1 MSSTN
6 TLEAE
11 RADRISRLAGLERV
25 ATARA
30 GNNNNNSQASMMANS
45 SNNNNNPA
53 LYSNPHPLASGG
65 YFDSQQSHKERSTVG
80 SASATGSIGG
90 RTATTWASGSDAF
103 EEEADSKA
111 SEDTMDDGTSS
122 VGNASNASEE
132 ANASLVGFGEGASTI
147 SGPISRPNLNR
158 VSSGGGGSG
167 SGNGGGG
174 ARTPSSLSSP
184 SMNASRAN
192 NNPLA
197 AHLQATSDSPMA
209 PSPSSPWPMS
219 PSAASA
225 SLPPDQMA
233 IPGAPVDDP
242 RLLDGMTYDAD
253 VVDTTMRTPRLASF
267 RPGSQQDSG
276 SER

>member
-1 MSSTN
+1 M
-6 TLEAE
+6 
-11 RADRISRLAGLERV
+11 
-25 ATARA
+25 
-30 GNNNNNSQASMMANS
+30 
-45 SNNNNNPA
+45 
-53 LYSNPHPLASGG
+53 
-65 YFDSQQSHKERSTVG
+65 G

-103 EEEADSKA
+103 EEAESKA

-122 VGNASNASEE
+122 VNSED

-158 VSSGGGGSG
+158 ISSGGN
-167 SGNGGGG
+167 GNGNGNG

-184 SMNASRAN
+184 SINASRMTS
-192 NNPLA
+192 NPLA
-197 AHLQATSDSPMA
+197 AHLQATSDNSPVA
-209 PSPSSPWPMS
+209 PSPSSPLPMS
-219 PSAASA
+219 PSAGSASA
-225 SLPPDQMA
+225 SLLPEQMA
-233 IPGAPVDDP
+233 VPGAPVDDP